1 MLQEPITDFLQSYYS
16 NDEDFSATV
25 SENIITTVYILNL
38 KDESLRCSLMFQVLM
53 TSHRYDL
60 EIKNTKACR
69 AALLLST
76 INFPSIVYLTP

>member
-1 MLQEPITDFLQSYYS
+1 MLQEPIIDFLQSHCS
-16 NDEDFSATV
+16 NDEDFSVTV

-38 KDESLRCSLMFQVLM
+38 NDESLRCSLMFQVQLM

-69 AALLLST
+69 AELLLST
-76 INFPSIVYLTP
+76 FPYDRLF